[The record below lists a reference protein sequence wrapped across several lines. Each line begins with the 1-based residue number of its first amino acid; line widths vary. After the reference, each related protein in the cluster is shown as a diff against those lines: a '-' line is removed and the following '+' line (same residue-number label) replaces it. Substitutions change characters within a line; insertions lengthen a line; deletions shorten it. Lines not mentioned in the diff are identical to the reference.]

1 MHIKPLGRIQS
12 RLAAGSPQGGGQGT
26 EESEVCSFCPLDQ
39 SNRLELS
46 AVPDAFYSGKVWCPQ
61 TLTHVGP

>member
-1 MHIKPLGRIQS
+1 MYIKPLARIQS
-12 RLAAGSPQGGGQGT
+12 GQAAGSPQGGGLGT

-46 AVPDAFYSGKVWCPQ
+46 AVLDAFYSGMVQCPQ
-61 TLTHVGP
+61 TLTHMGP